1 MNKQQNSPTI
11 IALTVAAVVGRFF
24 PHPPNMTPLGAT
36 SLFSGA
42 KLERPWNYLVPL
54 FILFLTDLFLGFHS
68 TMIYVYVSFAVGI
81 FLSEKYLKNN
91 FSLLRIGTLSV
102 INPTIFFIV
111 TNFGVW
117 LSGNIYPKT
126 VVGLS
131 QSYLMGLPFYKNM
144 LIGDITFG
152 LGFFALYYLVA
163 KSNVDKVV
171 DRWALSGI
179 NKLKRI

>member
-11 IALTVAAVVGRFF
+11 IALTIAAIIGRFF
-24 PHPPNMTPLGAT
+24 PHPANMTPLGAT

-42 KLERPWNYLVPL
+42 KLKRPWSYLVPL

-68 TMIYVYVSFAVGI
+68 TMIYVYASFAVGI
-81 FLSEKYLKNN
+81 FLSEKFLKNN
-91 FSLLRIGTLSV
+91 FTLFRMGTLSV

-117 LSGNIYPKT
+117 LSGGIYPKT
-126 VVGLS
+126 AFGLS

-144 LIGDITFG
+144 LIGDIVFG
-152 LGFFALYYLVA
+152 LGFFALHYLIT
-163 KSNVDKVV
+163 KNSVDKVV
-171 DRWALSGI
+171 DRWTFAKI
-179 NKLKRI
+179 NKLISI